1 MVVRVPK
8 AGEKLLEI
16 KSERPS
22 KPFQAKHDLGGEWR
36 RSKIS
41 RAFSL
46 PFSRL
51 LLSCAPILSCTVRTN
66 SVAFVIESTN
76 AVQNRENLSWNSGG
90 TTFWTSETLF
100 CLVDGSLS
108 DERAPSGLTT
118 CNAMYTMLI
127 RGLHS
132 DHRQDIPDF
141 AFFFILSL
149 HYDPHCT
156 TMRFFPSAS
165 NSCVHWST
173 VSTVERALNLP

>member
-141 AFFFILSL
+141 AFFSSYRCI
-149 HYDPHCT
+149 T
-156 TMRFFPSAS
+156 THIARLCAFFQ
-165 NSCVHWST
+165 
-173 VSTVERALNLP
+173 ALPTAVYTGAPFPLWKEP